1 MSHKRVKE
9 ALSDYLSLPPPGYA
23 FLLEGRWGVGKSHFW
38 RQFISKPFTKLKR
51 RDISISAAGLST
63 LEDLENALFLATV
76 KEAVPSAVR
85 ETCSAIWKAALRVVK
100 IDPDDIKLKA
110 AVKSGT
116 TVVCIDD
123 VERFGGDFQVLF
135 GFIKNLL
142 DDAQLHVVI
151 IADEQRAITRFTEYK
166 DYRERIV
173 QKWARLTPDVGAFFD
188 DVVQGYADQ
197 RVREGLLASKEW
209 AVNFFEGRQI
219 QNLRTVRAILDEM
232 YALLRAMTWPDD
244 AVPKIKRLLSA
255 VTFYAMATTKSVSN
269 AERVSQAFL
278 QYDPSMAFG
287 ILGHHRVPDKDDKTG
302 ELKAI
307 RELIAELGLTDDTYN
322 WPHSFVFSAYVAG
335 NELDADA
342 IAGDFLVFEKAFE
355 DLSPLKRLENS
366 RHLTDEELTACVDG
380 LRKQVEE
387 HELESVQELWEAYCR
402 LTDLSGSLQTGW
414 THAECQ
420 KIFLDAIHSYQVEG
434 MNSALENFWDRPL
447 AVGDSAVWKALLALQ
462 TKIDD
467 FEGRKRDE
475 ALQCVI
481 IEGKG
486 LMRSGH
492 RSAPFTYADPTAI
505 HARLV
510 EAGRDGI
517 WRMHEFYMKRVSLSD
532 MDEKGFTAEMSFA
545 RRLAALADKHKTKGN
560 KITQEEAAWR
570 ALSFK
575 LKTFVMTM
583 EKAHALQ
590 SPPASLKKAETRA
603 ASNQAKT

>member
-9 ALSDYLSLPPPGYA
+9 VLSDYLSLPPPGYA
-23 FLLEGRWGVGKSHFW
+23 FLLEGSWGVGKSHFW
-38 RQFISKPFTKLKR
+38 RQFIGKPLAKLNR

-100 IDPDDIKLKA
+100 VDPNDIKLKA
-110 AVKSGT
+110 EVKSGT

-123 VERFGGDFQVLF
+123 IERFGGEFQVLF

-142 DDAQLHVVI
+142 DDAQLHVVL
-151 IADEQRAITRFTEYK
+151 IADEQRTIDRFKDYK

-173 QKWARLTPDVGAFFD
+173 QKWTRLTPDVGAFFED
-188 DVVQGYADQ
+188 IVHGYANQ

-209 AVNFFEGRQI
+209 AVNFFEGRHI

-232 YALLRAMTWPDD
+232 YALLRAMTWPDE
-244 AVPKIKRLLSA
+244 AAPKIKRLLSA
-255 VTFYAMATTKSVSN
+255 VTFYAMATTRGVSN

-287 ILGHHRVPDKDDKTG
+287 ILGRHGIPDEDDKTG

-307 RELIAELGLTDDTYN
+307 RELISDLGLTEDTYN
-322 WPHSFVFSAYVAG
+322 WPHSFVFAAYVAG
-335 NELDADA
+335 NDLDADA

-387 HELESVQELWEAYCR
+387 QELESVQELWEAYCR
-402 LTDLSGSLQTGW
+402 LTDLSGLLLTGW
-414 THAECQ
+414 APAECG
-420 KIFLDAIHSYQVEG
+420 KIFMNSINSYRIEG

-447 AVGDSAVWKALLALQ
+447 ADGDATVWKALLALQ
-462 TKIDD
+462 KKIDGV
-467 FEGRKRDE
+467 EGRKRDE
-475 ALQCVI
+475 ALQRAI

-492 RSAPFTYADPTAI
+492 RSAPFTHADPDSI

-517 WRMHEFYMKRVSLSD
+517 WRLHEFYMKRGSLTNI
-532 MDEKGFTAEMSFA
+532 DEAGFDAEMSFA
-545 RRLAALADKHKTKGN
+545 KRLAALAESTKP
-560 KITQEEAAWR
+560 R
-570 ALSFK
+570 ATKSRRKSQLGALFLLS
-575 LKTFVMTM
+575 
-583 EKAHALQ
+583 
-590 SPPASLKKAETRA
+590 
-603 ASNQAKT
+603 